1 MAEKSAKPRASASLR
16 SARRMR
22 RTVGRA
28 RAVSAPTRTCSCAMV
43 VPPEQ
48 SGSPCRSWS
57 RRAATPTYINT
68 AGENVFGAVPADRN
82 GTPAVGQG
90 IAVRVRDVRYAEKGA
105 GATLAPAD
113 DENQLPDGDPSMPR
127 DIVRRAEAIPATSMI
142 ALAIGAAAF
151 GAVAVGRLALGGM
164 TVKKA
169 RFQALE
175 VDELTVRKLRVREYD
190 GPPPPG

>member
-57 RRAATPTYINT
+57 RRAATPIYINT

-90 IAVRVRDVRYAEKGA
+90 IAVRVRDVRYAEAA
-105 GATLAPAD
+105 GATFAPAD
-113 DENQLPDGDPSMPR
+113 DEK
-127 DIVRRAEAIPATSMI
+127 RAA
-142 ALAIGAAAF
+142 
-151 GAVAVGRLALGGM
+151 
-164 TVKKA
+164 
-169 RFQALE
+169 
-175 VDELTVRKLRVREYD
+175 
-190 GPPPPG
+190 

>member
-43 VPPEQ
+43 VPPQQ
-48 SGSPCRSWS
+48 SGSPCRCWS
-57 RRAATPTYINT
+57 RRAAPPDYINT
-68 AGENVFGAVPADRN
+68 EREDLFAATPEDGN
-82 GTPAVGQG
+82 GPPAVGQG

-113 DENQLPDGDPSMPR
+113 DENQ
-127 DIVRRAEAIPATSMI
+127 
-142 ALAIGAAAF
+142 
-151 GAVAVGRLALGGM
+151 
-164 TVKKA
+164 
-169 RFQALE
+169 
-175 VDELTVRKLRVREYD
+175 
-190 GPPPPG
+190 